1 MGVTSLATM
10 SDAVS
15 PGARGGSAADST
27 PVPHGCERE
36 PARATRRLLG
46 DNYRDPLNAADVGR
60 ALGLH
65 PNDATTL
72 FRRGLG
78 VGM

>member
-1 MGVTSLATM
+1 MPCGRAFVAGAPPTLRRCHTDASASQLERLA
-10 SDAVS
+10 VF
-15 PGARGGSAADST
+15 
-27 PVPHGCERE
+27 
-36 PARATRRLLG
+36 LG
-46 DNYRDPLNAADVGR
+46 DNYRDPLNAADVDR

>member
-1 MGVTSLATM
+1 MPCRRALVAGAPPTPRQCHTDASASQLERLA
-10 SDAVS
+10 VF
-15 PGARGGSAADST
+15 
-27 PVPHGCERE
+27 
-36 PARATRRLLG
+36 LG